1 MVITLVNNVIIL
13 VKHVLIQQIIVKI
26 VPKLIS
32 KMEQHVQLVNILVII
47 VIIQQTVVHLV
58 LMDIIFHQLI
68 VFNALILVQSVL
80 IKILVQLV

>member
-13 VKHVLIQQIIVKI
+13 VKHVLIQQIIVKV